1 MTLELSD
8 KHARLDALRKMLAQA
23 KGLSITVGVHDAEGG
38 ASHQSTS
45 ATVADIA
52 SFHEFG
58 TNRIPARS
66 FLRAWFDENKAKNLD
81 ILQKLGRAV
90 LQGKLDV
97 RTGLD
102 LAGLRFVGDIQRRI
116 KAHIAPPLNEAT
128 IARKRSSTPLIDTG
142 QLWSSIRHRIE
153 GP

>member
-23 KGLSITVGVHDAEGG
+23 KGLSITVGVHDAEGS

-66 FLRAWFDENKAKNLD
+66 FLRAGSTKTRPKTWMFC
-81 ILQKLGRAV
+81 
-90 LQGKLDV
+90 
-97 RTGLD
+97 
-102 LAGLRFVGDIQRRI
+102 
-116 KAHIAPPLNEAT
+116 
-128 IARKRSSTPLIDTG
+128 RSSAARCCKVNSTCAPG
-142 QLWSSIRHRIE
+142 
-153 GP
+153 